1 MPLIWL
7 ILFTPFIGFLT
18 AFLLG
23 RKRNAIA
30 SWLTVSLTGLNLVFS
45 IILLIQ
51 TLHAKDNHLIYNW
64 FTLNGKA
71 YQFGFL
77 FDSLTLMMLV
87 LVNFIA
93 LLVEI
98 FSLEYMENDPDL
110 YRYFGFLS
118 LFVFSMVGI
127 VLTDNLFV
135 MYGFWELVGLS
146 SYLLIGFW
154 YKKPEAVQASKK
166 AFLMNRIGDVGF
178 LIGIFSVYFYN
189 GYSTDLTTFADC
201 RLPNAYCLLL
211 FCGTIAKSAQ
221 FPLHTWLPDAMEG
234 PTPVSALIHA
244 ATMVVAGIYL
254 LIRVSPVFDET
265 TLAIVAG
272 IGAITMILGSIYA
285 IFQTDIKKTLA
296 YSTVSQ
302 LGLMVIGLGSEAS
315 TFHLLTHAFFKAG
328 LFLCAGVIIHVLHHA
343 GEDFDAQDMRF
354 MGGLR
359 KKMPFTFV
367 CYLVCSTALMGLPLF
382 SGFLSKDA
390 ILNGWFPNHG
400 EDTHTFS
407 VIIGCSIFLGIIL
420 TAFYMTRQ
428 IWMIF
433 FGEFRNEKVNQNNI
447 HEGTWKMK
455 FPIGLLA
462 ILSTGF
468 VFSINP
474 LNIEHGWFGDFIGTE
489 FEENHL
495 IGIISTSFALIG
507 ITTGY
512 LTRHRIFTFGTVVGG
527 DTDHGTN
534 PSPWSVS
541 SPTTPPLSVSPQT
554 TKPLPTFDNFY
565 NKIFVNP
572 TLKLSN
578 IIQFFDQ
585 RILDSLVN
593 LLADLQVFIAKFMGW
608 FDAKVIDGIPNGTA
622 YSAGIIGRVTRS
634 AQGGKVQLYVA
645 LAFLGLIGL
654 LLFIILA
661 P

>member
-23 RKRNAIA
+23 RKHNAIA
-30 SWLTVSLTGLNLVFS
+30 SWLTISLTGLNLIFS
-45 IILLIQ
+45 IILLSQI
-51 TLHAKDNHLIYNW
+51 LLIKDNHLIYNW

-118 LFVFSMVGI
+118 LFVFSMLGI

-178 LIGIFSVYFYN
+178 LIGILAVYFYN
-189 GYSTDLTTFADC
+189 GHSTDLTTFADYQ
-201 RLPNAYCLLL
+201 LPTAYCLLL
-211 FCGTIAKSAQ
+211 FCGCIAKSAQ

-234 PTPVSALIHA
+234 PTPISALIHA

-254 LIRVSPVFDET
+254 LIRVSPMFAIDA
-265 TLAIVAG
+265 LAIVAV
-272 IGAITMILGSIYA
+272 IGAITMLLGSVYA

-302 LGLMVIGLGSEAS
+302 LGLMVVGLGSEAS

-328 LFLCAGVIIHVLHHA
+328 LFLCAGSIIHALHHTSK
-343 GEDFDAQDMRF
+343 DFDAQDMRL

-359 KKMPFTFV
+359 KKMPFTYI
-367 CYLVCSTALMGLPLF
+367 CYLVCSMALMGLPLF

-390 ILNGWFPNHG
+390 ILSLWFLYVD
-400 EDTHTFS
+400 DTDKNIFA
-407 VIIGCSIFLGIIL
+407 IIIIVSICLGIIL

-428 IWMIF
+428 VWMIF
-433 FGEFRNEKVNQNNI
+433 FGEFRNVNVSPDVI
-447 HEGTWKMK
+447 HEGSWKMK
-455 FPIGLLA
+455 LPIGLLA
-462 ILSTGF
+462 ILSIGF
-468 VFSINP
+468 VFSLNP
-474 LNIEHGWFGDFIGTE
+474 LSIEHGWFGNFIGTK

-495 IGIISTSFALIG
+495 IGIISTSLVLIG
-507 ITTGY
+507 IIAGY
-512 LTRHRIFTFGTVVGG
+512 LTRHKLFTF
-527 DTDHGTN
+527 
-534 PSPWSVS
+534 
-541 SPTTPPLSVSPQT
+541 Q
-554 TKPLPTFDNFY
+554 LPTFDNFY

-572 TLKLSN
+572 ILKLSN
-578 IIQFFDQ
+578 SIQFFDQ
-585 RILDSLVN
+585 KMLDFFVN
-593 LLADLQVFIAKFMGW
+593 FLADLQVFIAKFIGW
-608 FDAKVIDGIPNGTA
+608 FDAKVIDGIPNGTV

-634 AQGGKVQLYVA
+634 AQGGKVQLYIA

-654 LLFIILA
+654 VIFIITTS
-661 P
+661 